1 MWCVSVC
8 GECVRASD
16 RVCVCAHLSCP
27 PTHPDFAC
35 ICTLKFLESY
45 CLHSSSVC
53 FNVSFFLSLS
63 QTLHGSSKRKGI
75 FNLADFFVN
84 HLQSHILDEFD
95 RTTSSQSSRYCSA
108 SRSASIKSL
117 IKGLLVCVFVY
128 VVCMCVS
135 LGFLYA
141 FYTCNSCTAVLGI
154 GSVTKLTVVLDSFF
168 VPI

>member
-1 MWCVSVC
+1 M
-8 GECVRASD
+8 RASD

-27 PTHPDFAC
+27 APHPLFAY
-35 ICTLKFLESY
+35 ICTLKIFESD

-53 FNVSFFLSLS
+53 FNFSFLLAISLS

-95 RTTSSQSSRYCSA
+95 RTKSSQSSRYCSA

-141 FYTCNSCTAVLGI
+141 SYNLYFVYC
-154 GSVTKLTVVLDSFF
+154 GSRDR
-168 VPI
+168 